1 MNGIDSSENRIPQK
15 MTVNHHVPPKKTTMF
30 PLNINNQCGC
40 ITLFPFHKNSSIL
53 ATEEPPEP
61 SAPRSFDGTLQPKVE
76 RGAMAQFVL
85 AQRFNLGW

>member
-1 MNGIDSSENRIPQK
+1 

-61 SAPRSFDGTLQPKVE
+61 SAPRSFDGTLQPKVG